1 MSTNDPTPLPAGEV
15 ARVMLVAHH
24 DRAADTATK
33 IVEWLRARGMVVWAQ
48 PEDARRIGLPDI
60 GAEHAASEADVVIS
74 LGGDGTMLRAARL
87 LDGAPVPLLG
97 VNLGRL
103 GYLTEVDPGGVG
115 EALDRWHR
123 GPADGGWHIDERML
137 LDVSVADPTGAV
149 IGSFRALNEV
159 VAEKR
164 DAGRTV
170 GLLVHI
176 DGEPF
181 TSYETDG
188 LIVST
193 PTGSTAYSLS
203 ARGPVVSPKHRA
215 LLITPVAP
223 HMLFDRSLVLD
234 PTETVDI
241 EVVGDRTA
249 AVAIDGQRVAELAE
263 GASIRCAPSSA
274 TVGFV
279 RFGEHRYH
287 QVLKAKF
294 GLTDR

>member
-1 MSTNDPTPLPAGEV
+1 MSAGG
-15 ARVMLVAHH
+15 AKVMLVAHRE
-24 DRAADTATK
+24 RAAETAAT
-33 IVEWLRARGMVVWAQ
+33 VVAWLREREIAVWAQ
-48 PEDARRIGLPDI
+48 PTEADRIGLSEI
-60 GAEHAASEADVVIS
+60 GADRPVDEADVVIS
-74 LGGDGTMLRAARL
+74 LGGDGTMLRAAHL

-103 GYLTEVDPGGVG
+103 GYLTEVDPDHVAD
-115 EALDRWHR
+115 ALDRWYR
-123 GPADGGWHIDERML
+123 GESDGGWHIDERML
-137 LDVSVADPTGAV
+137 LDISVVDTAGAV
-149 IGSFRALNEV
+149 VGTFRALNEV
-159 VAEKR
+159 VAEKS

-176 DGEPF
+176 DGERF
-181 TSYETDG
+181 TSYAADG

-193 PTGSTAYSLS
+193 PTGSTAYSMS
-203 ARGPVVSPKHRA
+203 ARGPSVSPKHRA
-215 LLITPVAP
+215 LLVTPVAP

-249 AVAIDGQRVAELAE
+249 AIAVDGQRVAELGE
-263 GASIRCAPSSA
+263 GGSISCAPSSA
-274 TVGFV
+274 TVRFI

-287 QVLKAKF
+287 QVLRAKF